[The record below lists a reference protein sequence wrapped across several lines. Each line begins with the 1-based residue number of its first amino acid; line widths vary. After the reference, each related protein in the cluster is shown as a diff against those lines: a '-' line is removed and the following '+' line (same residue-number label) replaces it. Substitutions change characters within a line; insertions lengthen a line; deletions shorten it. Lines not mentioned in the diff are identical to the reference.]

1 MDNLTVERT
10 ENAKQNFVLELIQ
23 EDQITPKGIK
33 SSFYIEKKGSYV
45 SGSLSFNEDEARST
59 YEQMKLN
66 NGNFKTK
73 TVLLRDEM
81 QKGGNNA

>member
-33 SSFYIEKKGSYV
+33 SSFYIEKNGSYV
-45 SGSLSFNEDEARST
+45 AGSLSFNEDEARST